1 MLLIIVGP
9 SVGWSSAVCPPTRVT
24 DIVLQPAADAN
35 PCLAAHPRWGL
46 CLPLPPQLAV
56 ALSTSLYIYRECM
69 YVCRNYT
76 AVYRVAADAFIA
88 HVLLNIHKCEWS
100 IELLALNQTAN
111 EYESETHHTY
121 KHISIYGTLTSV
133 AAVEINTFD
142 ATADA

>member
-1 MLLIIVGP
+1 
-9 SVGWSSAVCPPTRVT
+9 
-24 DIVLQPAADAN
+24 
-35 PCLAAHPRWGL
+35 
-46 CLPLPPQLAV
+46 
-56 ALSTSLYIYRECM
+56 M

-121 KHISIYGTLTSV
+121 KHISIYGTLTIV